1 MGGNSGLYQEMSWN
15 KKNTSAPFNTLLG
28 VINFTP
34 KRILQ
39 FNIRYLPHGKII
51 WCLVWLNILN
61 NVHYF
66 NE

>member
-39 FNIRYLPHGKII
+39 FNITDIYLMEKLFG
-51 WCLVWLNILN
+51 V
-61 NVHYF
+61 
-66 NE
+66 